1 MNQAPKRD
9 NAHGKVGDWCSMNE
23 EMKARLIKLVADQ
36 AGCPPEIVKPDSKL
50 VADLGM
56 DSLDLIETCMAVEEE
71 FEVMFKDE
79 EADHCA
85 TVGDIMDLVV
95 LKGGV

>member
-1 MNQAPKRD
+1 
-9 NAHGKVGDWCSMNE
+9 MNE
-23 EMKARLIKLVADQ
+23 EIKARLIKLVADQ

-56 DSLDLIETCMAVEEE
+56 DGLDLIETCMAVEEE
-71 FEVMFKDE
+71 FEIEISDE
-79 EADHCA
+79 EAERYV
-85 TVGDIMDLVV
+85 TVGDIMELVM

>member
-1 MNQAPKRD
+1 
-9 NAHGKVGDWCSMNE
+9 MNE
-23 EMKARLIKLVADQ
+23 QMKSRLFALVAEQSGFPADDIK
-36 AGCPPEIVKPDSKL
+36 PESNL
-50 VADLGM
+50 VSDLGM

-71 FEVMFKDE
+71 FDVMIDDE
-79 EADHCA
+79 EAERYA

>member
-1 MNQAPKRD
+1 
-9 NAHGKVGDWCSMNE
+9 MNE
-23 EMKARLIKLVADQ
+23 EMKARLIKLIADQ
-36 AGCPPEIVKPDSKL
+36 AGRLLDDVKPDSKL

-71 FEVMFKDE
+71 FEIEISNE
-79 EADHCA
+79 EAERYV

>member
-1 MNQAPKRD
+1 
-9 NAHGKVGDWCSMNE
+9 MNE
-23 EMKARLIKLVADQ
+23 EMKARLIKLIADQ
-36 AGCPPEIVKPDSKL
+36 AGCPPEIVKPDSNL

-71 FEVMFKDE
+71 FEIEISDE
-79 EADHCA
+79 EAERYV

-95 LKGGV
+95 LKGGK

>member
-1 MNQAPKRD
+1 
-9 NAHGKVGDWCSMNE
+9 MNE

-36 AGCPPEIVKPDSKL
+36 AGCLLEIVKPDSKL

-71 FEVMFKDE
+71 FEVMITDE
-79 EADHCA
+79 EAERYA

-95 LKGGV
+95 MKGGV

>member
-1 MNQAPKRD
+1 
-9 NAHGKVGDWCSMNE
+9 MNE
-23 EMKARLIKLVADQ
+23 EMKARLIKLIADQ
-36 AGCPPEIVKPDSKL
+36 ARCLLDDVKPDSKL

-56 DSLDLIETCMAVEEE
+56 YSLDLIETCMAVEEE

-85 TVGDIMDLVV
+85 TVGDIMELVM

>member
-1 MNQAPKRD
+1 MN
-9 NAHGKVGDWCSMNE
+9 
-23 EMKARLIKLVADQ
+23 KAEIIAAVAQ
-36 AGCPPEIVKPDSKL
+36 STGQTQK
-50 VADLGM
+50 
-56 DSLDLIETCMAVEEE
+56 VEEE

-95 LKGGV
+95 LKGGK

>member
-1 MNQAPKRD
+1 
-9 NAHGKVGDWCSMNE
+9 MNE
-23 EMKARLIKLVADQ
+23 EMKDRLIKLIADQ
-36 AGCPPEIVKPDSKL
+36 AGCLLDDVKTDSKL

-71 FEVMFKDE
+71 FEIEIDDE
-79 EADHCA
+79 EAERYA

>member
-1 MNQAPKRD
+1 
-9 NAHGKVGDWCSMNE
+9 MNE
-23 EMKARLIKLVADQ
+23 EVKARLIKLIADQ

-71 FEVMFKDE
+71 FEVMIDDE
-79 EADHCA
+79 EAERYA
-85 TVGDIMDLVV
+85 TVGDIMDIVV
-95 LKGGV
+95 LKGGK

>member
-1 MNQAPKRD
+1 
-9 NAHGKVGDWCSMNE
+9 MNE
-23 EMKARLIKLVADQ
+23 EMKARLIKLIADQ
-36 AGCPPEIVKPDSKL
+36 AGRLLDDVKPDSKL

-71 FEVMFKDE
+71 FEIEISNE
-79 EADHCA
+79 EAERYV

-95 LKGGV
+95 LKGGK

>member
-1 MNQAPKRD
+1 
-9 NAHGKVGDWCSMNE
+9 MNE
-23 EMKARLIKLVADQ
+23 EMKARLIKLIADQ
-36 AGCPPEIVKPDSKL
+36 ARCLLDDVNPDSKL

-56 DSLDLIETCMAVEEE
+56 YSLDLIDTCMAVEEE

-95 LKGGV
+95 LKGGK

>member
-1 MNQAPKRD
+1 
-9 NAHGKVGDWCSMNE
+9 MNE
-23 EMKARLIKLVADQ
+23 EMKARLIKLIADQ

-71 FEVMFKDE
+71 FDVTIDDE
-79 EADHCA
+79 EAERYV
-85 TVGDIMDLVV
+85 TVGDIMELVM

>member
-1 MNQAPKRD
+1 
-9 NAHGKVGDWCSMNE
+9 MNE
-23 EMKARLIKLVADQ
+23 EMKARLIKLIADQ
-36 AGCPPEIVKPDSKL
+36 AGCLLDDVKPDSKL

-56 DSLDLIETCMAVEEE
+56 DSLDLIETCMAAEEE

-85 TVGDIMDLVV
+85 TVGDIMELVV
-95 LKGGV
+95 LKGGK

>member
-1 MNQAPKRD
+1 
-9 NAHGKVGDWCSMNE
+9 MNE
-23 EMKARLIKLVADQ
+23 QMKARLIKLIADQ

-56 DSLDLIETCMAVEEE
+56 YSLDLIETCMAVEEE
-71 FEVMFKDE
+71 FEFMFKDE

-85 TVGDIMDLVV
+85 TVGDIMELVM

>member
-1 MNQAPKRD
+1 M
-9 NAHGKVGDWCSMNE
+9 
-23 EMKARLIKLVADQ
+23 
-36 AGCPPEIVKPDSKL
+36 KPDSKL

-71 FEVMFKDE
+71 FEFMFKDE

-95 LKGGV
+95 LKGGK

>member
-1 MNQAPKRD
+1 MITPTARWSKSAKLNQICQA
-9 NAHGKVGDWCSMNE
+9 M
-23 EMKARLIKLVADQ
+23 IADQ
-36 AGCPPEIVKPDSKL
+36 AGCLLDDVRPDSKL

-71 FEVMFKDE
+71 FEFMFKDE

-95 LKGGV
+95 LKGGK

>member
-1 MNQAPKRD
+1 
-9 NAHGKVGDWCSMNE
+9 MNE

-56 DSLDLIETCMAVEEE
+56 DSLDLIEVCMAVEEE
-71 FEVMFKDE
+71 FEIEIYDC
-79 EADHCA
+79 EAERVA

-95 LKGGV
+95 MKGGK

>member
-1 MNQAPKRD
+1 M
-9 NAHGKVGDWCSMNE
+9 SE
-23 EMKARLIKLVADQ
+23 EMKARLLALVAEQSGFDV
-36 AGCPPEIVKPDSKL
+36 GEIKGNSNL

-71 FEVMFKDE
+71 FNVDITDE
-79 EADHCA
+79 EGERCA
-85 TVGDIMDLVV
+85 TVGDIMDLVH

>member
-1 MNQAPKRD
+1 
-9 NAHGKVGDWCSMNE
+9 MNE
-23 EMKARLIKLVADQ
+23 EMKARLLALIAEQSGFDVAGIKANS
-36 AGCPPEIVKPDSKL
+36 GL

-71 FEVMFKDE
+71 FNVDITDE
-79 EADHCA
+79 EGKRCA
-85 TVGDIMDLVV
+85 TVGDIMDLVH

>member
-1 MNQAPKRD
+1 
-9 NAHGKVGDWCSMNE
+9 MNE
-23 EMKARLIKLVADQ
+23 EIKARLIKLVADQ

-71 FEVMFKDE
+71 FEVMIDDE
-79 EADHCA
+79 EAERYA
-85 TVGDIMDLVV
+85 TVGHIIDLVV
-95 LKGGV
+95 MKGGK